1 MIKVIQGKRFEDYLK
16 VIFKIKVDR
25 GEVRLKDIVKEL
37 NVKPSTALQ
46 YVLKLRDMGLVT
58 YYQGRIELTPKGEKR
73 AKELFNKFIVISK
86 FFEEVI
92 GLSDEKAKE
101 ISCLIEHI
109 LDEKSLERMNYVR
122 EAWKSKCSHLDSFE
136 AMNKQ

>member
-16 VIFKIKVDR
+16 VIFKIKVER

-46 YVLKLRDMGLVT
+46 YILKLRDMGLVT
-58 YYQGRIELTPKGEKR
+58 YYQGRVDLTPRGEKQ
-73 AKELFNKFIVISK
+73 AKELFNKFVVISK
-86 FFEEVI
+86 FFKEVI
-92 GLSDEKAKE
+92 GLSDEKANE

-109 LDEKSLERMNYVR
+109 LDEKSLERMEYIM

-136 AMNKQ
+136 ATNKQ